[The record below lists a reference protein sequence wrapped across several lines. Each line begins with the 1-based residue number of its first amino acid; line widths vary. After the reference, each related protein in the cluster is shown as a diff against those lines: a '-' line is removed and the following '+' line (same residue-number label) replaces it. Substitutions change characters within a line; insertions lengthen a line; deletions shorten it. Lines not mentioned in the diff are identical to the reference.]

1 MAREMTDEEKKE
13 YDLLTANMEQ
23 MQFRL
28 DELMAGPAVYGYARV
43 STYGQAAHGNSLE
56 EQKRQLRK
64 AGAEEVFADVFTG
77 KTTER
82 PELQKLVGRLKNGD
96 TLVVTRLDRLGRS
109 VAQASALITTLLD
122 AGVTI
127 NVLNLGTLSDDSVS
141 TLMRNILLSFAQFE
155 RDMIVERTQEGRAIA
170 RQKPG
175 YREGRPRKYTRE
187 QMDHAMEL
195 LDDHSY
201 KQVAGMT
208 GISKATL
215 AREKQKRTAMVENTG
230 HGMTNAQQR
239 KLRK

>member
-56 EQKRQLRK
+56 EQKRQLRE

-82 PELQKLVGRLKNGD
+82 PELQRLVERLNKGD
-96 TLVVTRLDRLGRS
+96 TLIVTKLDRLGRS
-109 VAQASALITTLLD
+109 VAQASALITKLID
-122 AGVTI
+122 AGITV
-127 NVLNLGTLSDDSVS
+127 NVLNVGVLSNDSVS
-141 TLMRNILLSFAQFE
+141 VLLRNILLSFAQFE

-170 RQKPG
+170 RQRDG
-175 YREGRPRKYTRE
+175 YREGRPKKYTRA
-187 QMDHAMEL
+187 QIDHAMEL

-201 KQVAGMT
+201 KQVVEMT
-208 GISKATL
+208 GISRATL
-215 AREKQKRTAMVENTG
+215 AREKQKKAAKADAAG
-230 HGMTNAQQR
+230 GMA
-239 KLRK
+239 